1 MCRAVLSRK
10 QRRWSANEHAH
21 TRCNNTCTR
30 VAQPRDHACPDEPH
44 LYTLYSPRPDRG
56 GEGVAFDAAPY
67 RNRDR
72 NSVYPATMARG
83 MDVERSAKR
92 SADRSGEWRRE
103 RREGGGGRRAGGRGR
118 EGGRVGR
125 ELARENGVSARC

>member
-1 MCRAVLSRK
+1 MNLTYTPYTPLGRIGGEKGLRSMLRRIGIGIETRCTR
-10 QRRWSANEHAH
+10 RRW
-21 TRCNNTCTR
+21 
-30 VAQPRDHACPDEPH
+30 Q
-44 LYTLYSPRPDRG
+44 G
-56 GEGVAFDAAPY
+56 GW
-67 RNRDR
+67 
-72 NSVYPATMARG
+72 M
-83 MDVERSAKR
+83 VERSAKR